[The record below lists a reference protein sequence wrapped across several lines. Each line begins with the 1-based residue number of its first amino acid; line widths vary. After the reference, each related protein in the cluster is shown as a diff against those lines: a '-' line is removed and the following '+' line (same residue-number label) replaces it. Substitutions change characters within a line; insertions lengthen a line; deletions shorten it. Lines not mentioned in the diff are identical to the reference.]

1 MIWSEYTVC
10 FEKNRPVHNIMRA
23 TIREEKLVNTIH
35 ILLLIAAA
43 LYAVGPAHA
52 QTFPTAPI
60 RIVVPF
66 PPGGGTD
73 ILARLIARKMN
84 ESWGQPVIVDNR
96 PGANGTMGAALVAK
110 TPADG
115 YTLLL
120 VPSGFAVNPSVY
132 AKLPFD
138 SERDLA
144 PISHLAASPLLVVVH
159 PSLPVKSIKELIA
172 LAKLRPGQINY
183 GSSGNGSP
191 PHLATEK
198 FKLMANINLTHI
210 PYKGGTPALIDLL
223 AGHIPI
229 YFNAILQSL
238 PHAKAGRLVPLAV
251 TSAKRFPSVPEIP
264 SIAETLPGYDM
275 TNWYGLLTT
284 GGTPKE
290 IVIRLQAEVARILSQ
305 PDAKAKLAEDGAIVI
320 ASTPDE
326 FAAFLK
332 REIAS
337 NAQIVRAAK
346 MTAGD

>member
-1 MIWSEYTVC
+1 MLKISSSG
-10 FEKNRPVHNIMRA
+10 NIF
-23 TIREEKLVNTIH
+23 TTFQEEQLAGN
-35 ILLLIAAA
+35 LQA
-43 LYAVGPAHA
+43 LSLMVIAVGATALVHA

-96 PGANGTMGAALVAK
+96 PGANGTIGAALVTKA
-110 TPADG
+110 PADG
-115 YTLLL
+115 HTLLL

-132 AKLPFD
+132 PKLPYN

-144 PISHLAASPLLVVVH
+144 PVSHLASSPLLAVVH

-172 LAKLRPGQINY
+172 LAKTTPGQINY

-198 FKLMANINLTHI
+198 FKLMAGINISHI
-210 PYKGGTPALIDLL
+210 PYKGGGPAMIDLL

-238 PHAKAGRLVPLAV
+238 PYAKSGRLVPLAV

-264 SIAETLPGYDM
+264 SIGETVPGYDM
-275 TNWYGLLTT
+275 TNWYGMLTT
-284 GGTPKE
+284 GGTPRE
-290 IVIRLQAEVARILSQ
+290 IVNKLHAEIVRILNQ
-305 PDAKAKLAEDGAIVI
+305 QEAKAKLAEDGAIVI

-326 FAAFLK
+326 FAAFLRK
-332 REIAS
+332 EIAS
-337 NAQIVRAAK
+337 NAEIVKAAK

>member
-1 MIWSEYTVC
+1 MFIRRSLLPIAVALC
-10 FEKNRPVHNIMRA
+10 A
-23 TIREEKLVNTIH
+23 T
-35 ILLLIAAA
+35 AAQ
-43 LYAVGPAHA
+43 A
-52 QTFPTAPI
+52 QNFPTGPI

-96 PGANGTMGAALVAK
+96 PGANGTIGAALVAK
-110 TPADG
+110 AAADG

-132 AKLPFD
+132 PKLPYN

-144 PISHLAASPLLVVVH
+144 PVSHLASSPLLAVVH
-159 PSLPVKSIKELIA
+159 PSLPVKSIKELIV
-172 LAKLRPGQINY
+172 LAKSKPGQINY

-198 FKLMANINLTHI
+198 FKLMAGINMSHI
-210 PYKGGTPALIDLL
+210 PYKGGGPAMIDLL

-238 PHAKAGRLVPLAV
+238 PYAKSGRLVPLAV

-264 SIAETLPGYDM
+264 SIGETVPGYDM
-275 TNWYGLLTT
+275 TNWYGMLTT
-284 GGTPKE
+284 GGVPKD
-290 IVIRLQAEVARILSQ
+290 VVARLQAEISRILNQ
-305 PDAKAKLAEDGAIVI
+305 PEAKSRLSEDGAIVI

-326 FAAFLK
+326 FAAFLRK
-332 REIAS
+332 EIAS
-337 NAQIVRAAK
+337 NAEIVKAAK